1 MERLIDNPLSLLP
14 RWLAFRIL
22 PFLQFLDRNRRILL
36 RFVLVTAVLLLA
48 PLAGIGINDVNPL
61 LIFGVIAFP
70 LLLLGLHGLVLRPTW
85 GPIVIL
91 FAAALVP
98 ISLSTGT
105 ESRLVDSFLVT
116 LLMFGNAL
124 VVMLII
130 EKRVHLAPSPA
141 TKPLLWFMLVI
152 WLSLIWSNIFM
163 DPLADPAK
171 LSKKFAF
178 VQVATALTMMM
189 LPVAFLLAANYI
201 TSLRQVKIMAAIML
215 VAAVVGATNYFNMQQ
230 VIEANTRGLFSMWI
244 VAITVGLLLFV
255 RNIPWPM
262 RIFLLAIGGLW
273 FYIRFFLGISWLAGW
288 LPSVLVLA
296 VLLFM
301 RSKRLFLVGVLAMAL
316 FITLNSDYY
325 FGTVLANEESES
337 GNTRL
342 AAWEVN
348 WRVTGKHLLLGTG
361 PAGYAVYYM
370 SYFRHDGMAT
380 HSSLIDT
387 VAQTGIVGLG
397 LIIWFFGALI
407 WQGYK
412 LCRRLQGRRDFAEAM
427 ANVAFAGTLG
437 TAVMAIFGDW
447 LFPFTYTQTIA
458 GFDYVVY
465 SWLFMGLIVAIDR
478 ITRPPE
484 EPLPESA

>member
-14 RWLAFRIL
+14 RWLSRVL
-22 PFLQFLDRNRRILL
+22 SPVLQFLSRHRRFLL
-36 RFVLVTAVLLLA
+36 RLFFVLLVLLLA
-48 PLAGIGINDVNPL
+48 PLIGIWINDVNPIL
-61 LIFGVIAFP
+61 PFVMLALPLIF
-70 LLLLGLHGLVLRPTW
+70 LGLHALILRPYW
-85 GPIVIL
+85 GIILIL
-91 FAAALVP
+91 FTAALVP
-98 ISLSTGT
+98 VSLSTGT

-116 LLMFGNAL
+116 LLMFGNAV

-130 EKRVHLAPSPA
+130 EKRIKFAPSPA
-141 TKPLLWFMLVI
+141 TKPLLWFMLII
-152 WLSLIWSNIFM
+152 WVALIWSNVFM
-163 DPLADPAK
+163 DPLADPGK
-171 LSKKFAF
+171 LSKKFFF
-178 VQVATALTMMM
+178 VQIATALTMMM
-189 LPVAFLLAANYI
+189 LPAAFLLAANLI
-201 TSLRQVKIMAAIML
+201 TSFRQIKIMVVIML
-215 VAAVVGATNYFNMQQ
+215 VAAIVGATNYFKLQQ

-255 RNIPWPM
+255 RNMSWPM
-262 RIFLLAIGGLW
+262 RLVLLLVGGLW
-273 FYIRFFLGISWLAGW
+273 FYVRFFLGISWLAGW
-288 LPSVLVLA
+288 LPSVLVLL
-296 VLLFM
+296 VLLVM
-301 RSKRLFLVGVLAMAL
+301 RSRRLLLLGVVVMAL
-316 FITLNSDYY
+316 FLYLNSDYY

-380 HSSLIDT
+380 HSSLVDT
-387 VAQTGIVGLG
+387 LAQTGIIGFSLM
-397 LIIWFFGALI
+397 IWFFAAII

-412 LCRRLQGRRDFAEAM
+412 LCRRLRGRGDFAEAM

-437 TAVMAIFGDW
+437 TAVMAVFGDW

-458 GFDYVVY
+458 GFDYIVY
-465 SWLFMGLIVAIDR
+465 SWLFMGLIVAIDT